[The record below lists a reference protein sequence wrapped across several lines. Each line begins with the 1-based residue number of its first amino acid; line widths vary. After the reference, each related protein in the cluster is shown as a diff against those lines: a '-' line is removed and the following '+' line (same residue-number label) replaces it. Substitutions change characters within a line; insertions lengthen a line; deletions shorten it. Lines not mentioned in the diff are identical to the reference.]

1 MAGILVL
8 GEFLARGKPLL
19 TLITFHTLD
28 LTVSN
33 GFVLQSLGP
42 TSESLATN
50 TALVGLLF
58 SSAMSGATSSE

>member
-33 GFVLQSLGP
+33 GVMLQSLGP
-42 TSESLATN
+42 ISESWATN
-50 TALVGLLF
+50 TALVGPLV
-58 SSAMSGATSSE
+58 